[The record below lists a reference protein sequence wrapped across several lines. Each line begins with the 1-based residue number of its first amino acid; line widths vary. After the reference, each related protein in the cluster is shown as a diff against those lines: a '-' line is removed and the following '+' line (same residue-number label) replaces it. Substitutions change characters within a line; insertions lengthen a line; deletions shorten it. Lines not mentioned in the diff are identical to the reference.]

1 MKNLP
6 AWSSRNTRQK
16 KKPPKSAK
24 INMKKKQKK
33 SQIIIFLYKIQN
45 LPEDDRISA
54 GSELSQES
62 KRERGRS
69 RATPRP
75 PSYAADAMPRQD
87 RIDAAPATGE
97 GRRKGGWV
105 AEGAAR
111 RNGGE
116 GGARA
121 RGGVRMRWWFQGGRE
136 GKGGMV
142 VGGRGG
148 SFFLVLGPRG
158 NRLIRSS

>member
-1 MKNLP
+1 MVEQKHQ
-6 AWSSRNTRQK
+6 AK
-16 KKPPKSAK
+16 KKKKATEICK
-24 INMKKKQKK
+24 NQHEKKKKKK

>member
-1 MKNLP
+1 MVEQKHQ
-6 AWSSRNTRQK
+6 AK
-16 KKPPKSAK
+16 KK
-24 INMKKKQKK
+24 KKATEICKNQHEKKTKKK

-148 SFFLVLGPRG
+148 SFFFSLRSPRKPV
-158 NRLIRSS
+158 NKIELN